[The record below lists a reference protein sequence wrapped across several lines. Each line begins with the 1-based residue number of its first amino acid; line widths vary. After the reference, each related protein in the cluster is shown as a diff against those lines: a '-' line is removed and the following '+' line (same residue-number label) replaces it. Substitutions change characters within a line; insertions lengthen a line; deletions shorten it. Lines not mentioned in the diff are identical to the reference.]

1 MRNPILFFSVFFF
14 LYALAVYYVSKRTR
28 QGFSRLSRIDN
39 IAWYVGLF
47 FLSVAYFIPR
57 IFERLFSPTVE
68 SLFSW
73 GGGLWLA
80 IIYYGALLFAL
91 ADLFGLLISHFTSV
105 KKQAY
110 RSCAASVVWIMIL
123 GLCVYGGYNAMSPV
137 VTRYELT
144 LPGKFTPF
152 TMAAVSDIHLGR
164 QIGKT
169 RLARLTALVNEQHP
183 DVIALLGDTIDDDLE
198 PVKYFDGAE
207 GLRRFSA
214 PWGVYAI
221 MGNHEYL
228 RGRGEEYAAYLKT
241 DASLRLLRDEFVL
254 LPNGVALIGRDD
266 VTRER
271 MTGRKAISLAAFKQQ
286 LPDKTPVIVM
296 DHNPGRFPEA
306 VSAQLPLMIS
316 GHTHVGQLAP
326 NQYALR
332 KMYPIDYG
340 VLESGFTKLLVS
352 SGFGTWG
359 PPIRVGNHPEIML
372 LHISPSE

>member
-1 MRNPILFFSVFFF
+1 MRNPILFFSAFF
-14 LYALAVYYVSKRTR
+14 LIYALAVYYVSRRTR
-28 QGFSRLSRIDN
+28 QGFSCLSRFNN
-39 IAWYVGLF
+39 IAWYGGLF

-57 IFERLFSPTVE
+57 IFEQRFSPAIE

-80 IIYYGALLFAL
+80 IIYYGTLLFAVS
-91 ADLFGLLISHFTSV
+91 DLIGLVISRCTRIKEHRY
-105 KKQAY
+105 QY
-110 RSCAASVVWIMIL
+110 CAATVVWIMIFS
-123 GLCVYGGYNAMSPV
+123 LCVYGGYNAMSPV

-169 RLARLTALVNEQHP
+169 RLARLTALVNDQHP

-198 PVKYFDGAE
+198 PVKHFGGAE
-207 GLRRFSA
+207 GLRQFSA

-228 RGRGEEYAAYLKT
+228 RGRGEEYAAYLTK
-241 DASLRLLRDEFVL
+241 DANLRLLRDEFVL

-271 MTGRKAISLAAFKQQ
+271 MTGRKAISLADFKQQ
-286 LPDKTPVIVM
+286 LSDQTPIIVM

-372 LHISPSE
+372 LHISPSK